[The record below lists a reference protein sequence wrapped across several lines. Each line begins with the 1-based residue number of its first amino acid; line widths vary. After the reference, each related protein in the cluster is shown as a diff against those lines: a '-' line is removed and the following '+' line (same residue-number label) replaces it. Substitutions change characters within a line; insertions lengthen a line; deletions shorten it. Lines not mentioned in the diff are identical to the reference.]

1 MNQNKNEGGNKK
13 CPKCQELIQSNATK
27 CKHCGAD
34 LRNWFLKHKIIT
46 GILVLIVLTIAL
58 SSLRDKSET
67 SNVSQSPDQQK
78 SEEQESS
85 VSQEWQKVIVLTTK
99 TDKQS
104 DTFHLQGG
112 KQKIIYTNIG
122 GDMSVCYIYIVKEGT
137 SLDKDGGFP
146 EAMIDG
152 NQSGETMARKSTG
165 DYYLDI
171 GTVNGSCSVELQEL
185 R

>member
-1 MNQNKNEGGNKK
+1 MDNNKNEGGNKK
-13 CPKCQELIQSNATK
+13 CSKCQELIQSNATK

-46 GILVLIVLTIAL
+46 GILIRIILTITL
-58 SSLRDKSET
+58 SSFRNKSET
-67 SNVSQSPDQQK
+67 SNINQSPDQQENQK
-78 SEEQESS
+78 QESS
-85 VSQEWQKVIVLTTK
+85 VPMEWQKVISLSTSV
-99 TDKQS
+99 DKQS
-104 DTFHLQGG
+104 DTFHLEGG
-112 KQKIIYTNIG
+112 KQKIIYTNTG
-122 GDMSVCYIYIVKEGT
+122 GDMSMCSIYIMKEGT
-137 SLDKDGGFP
+137 SLDKNGGFP

-152 NQSGETMARKSTG
+152 DQSGETMARKDRG